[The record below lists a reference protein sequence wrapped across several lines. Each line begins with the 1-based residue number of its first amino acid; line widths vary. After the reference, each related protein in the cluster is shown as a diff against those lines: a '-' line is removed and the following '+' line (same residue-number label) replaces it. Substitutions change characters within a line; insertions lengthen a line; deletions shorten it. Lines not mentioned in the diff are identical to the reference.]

1 MLSTAEFKIY
11 KLYEIY
17 KTDLLKKRDFDNEI
31 LRWQTKWSRSTDE
44 KPWTL
49 TETLQHTDPD
59 LYPNVVTVIT
69 ILLTMPMSTATPE
82 RSLSTMR
89 RVKTCLRYTMKTVTR
104 STCSDVCLQRHTH
117 WCRSRDS
124 RITHQKEQTS
134 SIRDFFESTKISDMF
149 ATNVSLVRSLRCCC
163 FWPQPRLAA
172 FLSIFHYFLFNMES
186 WHLPINLRAQ
196 IAPDYISEYLNFQN
210 FPGGHAPGPPSMSRL
225 GLS

>member
-69 ILLTMPMSTATPE
+69 ILLTKPMSTATPE

-89 RVKTCLRYTMKTVTR
+89 RVKTCLRYTMKTEWLAALALMYAYR
-104 STCSDVCLQRHTH
+104 DIPIDVEAVIRELCAKKNKRLDFAISLSPPRLQICLQLM
-117 WCRSRDS
+117 CRLSGHYVVAVFD
-124 RITHQKEQTS
+124 HNHDWLHFYQY
-134 SIRDFFESTKISDMF
+134 SIISCSIW
-149 ATNVSLVRSLRCCC
+149 NPGIC
-163 FWPQPRLAA
+163 RL
-172 FLSIFHYFLFNMES
+172 I
-186 WHLPINLRAQ
+186 
-196 IAPDYISEYLNFQN
+196 
-210 FPGGHAPGPPSMSRL
+210 
-225 GLS
+225 